1 MAELLLGAAA
11 ASTAAGGA
19 AAAFIPGIAAAGSAA
34 TAAGG
39 LSSTILS
46 ILSGTA
52 SVVGILGTLAGAR
65 SEQNAMEGQALETEL
80 QAGQEQLQST
90 NRQTALRRQLYQVL
104 GENRVAAAA
113 SGIELGANGLAGAEE
128 RRQQQLATGDLTIE
142 RQDDEMRRAMLKARA
157 NGLRARGR
165 DAMTA
170 GLFRSFGQATS
181 FGIDALERG

>member
-11 ASTAAGGA
+11 A
-19 AAAFIPGIAAAGSAA
+19 AGSAGAATATVGATA

-80 QAGQEQLQST
+80 QAGQEQLAST
-90 NRQTALRRQLYQVL
+90 NRQTQLRRQLYQVL

-113 SGIELGANGLAGAEE
+113 SGIELGANGLAGTED

-170 GLFRSFGQATS
+170 GLFRSFGQAAN
-181 FGIDALERG
+181 FGIDVMERGN

>member
-11 ASTAAGGA
+11 ASATAGTA
-19 AAAFIPGIAAAGSAA
+19 AAAFVPGVAAASGAAASA
-34 TAAGG
+34 G

-65 SEQNAMEGQALETEL
+65 SEQNAMEAQALETEL

-104 GENRVAAAA
+104 GENRVATAA
-113 SGIELGANGLAGAEE
+113 SGIELGANGIAGAEE

-142 RQDDEMRRAMLKARA
+142 RQDDEMRRALLKARA

-170 GLFRSFGQATS
+170 GLFRSFGQAAS
-181 FGIDALERG
+181 FGIDVFERG

>member
-1 MAELLLGAAA
+1 MAEILLGAAA

-19 AAAFIPGIAAAGSAA
+19 AAAFIPGVAAASSAA
-34 TAAGG
+34 AAGG

-90 NRQTALRRQLYQVL
+90 NRQTALRHQLYQVL

-170 GLFRSFGQATS
+170 GLFRSFGQAAS
-181 FGIDALERG
+181 FGMDVMERG